1 MKEFEY
7 DDVPGKENVNTQGQL
22 DTFEAVSL
30 FGGKDRYIFDF
41 STPLYFNPPY
51 GDSNPNN
58 NDQGDQYLFS
68 QYWNNHAYFDRKW
81 DTRLGVPG
89 DIQFYY
95 KDFYN
100 KGSGPN
106 YPNYT
111 TVSTPSIQDTTE
123 TWDGVFGHKINK
135 GAPYFNENAALFVGA
150 KVAGIYGEGSSVA
163 NPDAVSTIRSGYYE
177 FTIKT
182 DKNNCMIG
190 YGSHG
195 LSITFPIAIDT
206 KSIFLP
212 DGAGDFIELKILI
225 ENGKLKLEYNNLTGN
240 NKISFSVVGNKTIS
254 DNEWHH
260 IVVNLGKPGVK
271 RTHSKKQNEKFVEFW
286 IDGLLDKRSNENVNG
301 QIFYPTISLL
311 LVDPKSFRSSLD
323 IPWLTQDYDD
333 QNPYGTGYSGSEVE
347 SILGF
352 ATNPIIIVGNNEV
365 NYFSSIDQGWWRGED
380 FSNNFRGAINTYVA
394 GYNQCL
400 DKFEIQFR
408 NNLWRG
414 NENPGV
420 QQFTA
425 SAKMM
430 EPTVTSNKKKALKL
444 FWNNLVNDKSING
457 IELDNNYQI
466 DTISITNK
474 IANSVSEI
482 YNVDNAI
489 NKKISYL
496 KDVRVAIKD
505 NIFILRPGALWI
517 HNFADIA
524 LNVGTLYQN
533 NMYTANGL
541 QALTFPNY
549 SFQIRDFTQK
559 TSPQLTGASV
569 ENISIGGVT
578 LKSGDRILLTNQY
591 NSSENGIYI
600 FNGLDTALTRAED
613 ANSSSKLTN
622 AVVRVIDGYYKDT
635 SWFLSNSIS
644 TLNQKQN
651 WLELELHPTSEN
663 INSQPLFGS
672 KWSNNDGTP
681 RFIDLEQDINISKY
695 DLIVFMNYPET
706 NEEIKESFVGY
717 DDFEIKVK
725 YDNFI
730 KSLRNV
736 CAQGASLYV
745 SSPKLAEDL
754 GIVKKFTQINQEVE
768 ISDAQ
773 SAALNPFEINEPAD
787 RYFDTHRNNKYELAA
802 PIAGLTNKET
812 YILTDFINYNPDNN
826 YDYEQ
831 YHAKYA
837 YRQFGL
843 QEGNEFIIPGLS
855 LRKITTNENLPGFV
869 QNQRTTDTLA
879 VVAPSDILTGTVV
892 TKLANTYYT
901 GSTVVNNPYDDY
913 ASTIIVYNNQVLG
926 GQPITGKIF
935 VNCVEDGYTFSR
947 QEYNKAVIQV
957 IPTPDANETT
967 ATRAWQYS
975 TSRLN
980 RLPQRINVRELTGL
994 GQTTSTNGGGGPFI
1008 QAQSNASNGIIR
1020 SKTDLGNINYQSDLY
1035 ASEAEEI
1042 YPIQEIPV
1050 LSMTWLGLQWL
1061 AE

>member
-7 DDVPGKENVNTQGQL
+7 DDILGKENVDTQGQL
-22 DTFEAVSL
+22 DTFEALAL
-30 FGGKDRYIFDF
+30 FGSKDRYIFDF
-41 STPLYFNPPY
+41 STPLYFNPPN

-58 NDQGDQYLFS
+58 NNQGTQYSFS
-68 QYWNNHAYFDRKW
+68 QYWGNHAWWDKKW
-81 DTRLGVPG
+81 DTRLGAPG

-111 TVSTPSIQDTTE
+111 TVSTPSIKDITE
-123 TWDGVFGHKINK
+123 TWSGVYGHEINK

-150 KVAGIYGEGSSVA
+150 KPGGIYGEGSSA
-163 NPDAVSTIRSGYYE
+163 SNPDAVTTIRSGYYE

-182 DKNNCMIG
+182 DKNNCIIG
-190 YGSHG
+190 YGVHN
-195 LSITFPIAIDT
+195 LNITFPIAVDT

-212 DGAGDFIELKILI
+212 DGAGDFIEFKILI
-225 ENGKLKLEYNNLTGN
+225 ENGKLKVEYNNPTGN
-240 NKISFSVVGNKTIS
+240 NKTSFSIVGNKTIS

-260 IVVNLGKPGVK
+260 IVVNLGKSGVK
-271 RTHSKKQNEKFVEFW
+271 RTHSKKHNEKFVEFW
-286 IDGLLDKRSNENVNG
+286 IDGLLDKRSNENVNR
-301 QIFYPTISLL
+301 QIFYPTISWL
-311 LVDPKSFRSSLD
+311 LVDPKSFNSSLD
-323 IPWLTQDYDD
+323 IPWLTKDYDD
-333 QNPYGTGYSGSEVE
+333 QSPSGVSLTGSEVNNVLGAFVSS
-347 SILGF
+347 SIV
-352 ATNPIIIVGNNEV
+352 IGNNELEV
-365 NYFSSIDQGWWRGED
+365 FSSINQGWWRGGD
-380 FSNNFRGAINTYVA
+380 ISNNFRGAINTYVA

-414 NENPGV
+414 IENPGV

-430 EPTVTSNKKKALKL
+430 EPTVISNKKKALKL
-444 FWNNLVNDKSING
+444 FWNNLINDKSING

-466 DTISITNK
+466 DTVSITNK
-474 IANSVSEI
+474 VGNSVTEI

-505 NIFILRPGALWI
+505 NIFILRPGAVWI

-549 SFQIRDFTQK
+549 SFNAQDYTQK
-559 TSPQLTGASV
+559 TSPQLTEASV
-569 ENISIGGVT
+569 ENILIGGVT

-600 FNGLDTALTRAED
+600 FNNLDSPLTRAED
-613 ANSSSKLTN
+613 ADSSSKLKN

-635 SWFLSNSIS
+635 SWFLSNSAL
-644 TLNQKQN
+644 TLNEKQD
-651 WLELELHPTSEN
+651 WLELESHPTSEN
-663 INSQPLFGS
+663 INSQPLFAGR
-672 KWSNNDGTP
+672 WSNDDGTP
-681 RFIDLEQDINISKY
+681 RFIDLQQDINISKY

-706 NEEIKESFVGY
+706 NEEIQEHFIGF

-730 KSLRNV
+730 KSLQNV

-745 SSPKLAEDL
+745 SSPRLAQDL
-754 GIVKKFTQINQEVE
+754 GIIKSYKLIDQMLET
-768 ISDAQ
+768 SDAQ
-773 SAALNPFEINEPAD
+773 SAAISPFEAGEPAD
-787 RYFDTHRNNKYELAA
+787 QYFDTHRINQYQLQTE
-802 PIAGLTNKET
+802 IAGLTNKET
-812 YILTDFINYNPDNN
+812 YILTDFINYVPSNINEPQ
-826 YDYEQ
+826 Q

-837 YRQFGL
+837 YRQLGL
-843 QEGNEFIIPGLS
+843 KEGNQFFIPSLS
-855 LRKITTNENLPGFV
+855 LLKIAENEKLPGFAANRKGT
-869 QNQRTTDTLA
+869 NQLP
-879 VVAPSDILTGTVV
+879 VVEPNQINAGTIV
-892 TKLANTYYT
+892 TKLQNTYYQN
-901 GSTVVNNPYDDY
+901 GQIVNNPSDDD
-913 ASTIIVYNNQVLG
+913 ATTIVVHNGQVLN

-935 VNCVEDGYTFSR
+935 VNFIEDGYTMSR
-947 QEYNKAVIQV
+947 REYNKARIQV
-957 IPTPDANETT
+957 VPQNDTNETT

-975 TSRLN
+975 TTRLN
-980 RLPQRINVRELTGL
+980 RLPQRINIRELTEY
-994 GQTTSTNGGGGPFI
+994 GQTTPTNGGGGPLI
-1008 QAQSNASNGIIR
+1008 QAPTNSSNGIIR
-1020 SKTDLGNINYQSDLY
+1020 SLTDAGNVDYQSDLY
-1035 ASEAEEI
+1035 STEVEEI
-1042 YPIQEIPV
+1042 YPTQEIPV
-1050 LSMTWLGLQWL
+1050 LSMTYLGLLWL

>member
-7 DDVPGKENVNTQGQL
+7 DDIPGKENLDTQGQL
-22 DTFEAVSL
+22 DTFESLAL

-41 STPLYFNPPY
+41 STPLYFN
-51 GDSNPNN
+51 SN
-58 NDQGDQYLFS
+58 Q
-68 QYWNNHAYFDRKW
+68 QYWNNDAWWDKKW
-81 DTRLGVPG
+81 DTRLGAPG

-95 KDFYN
+95 KGFSN
-100 KGSGPN
+100 IVNSPT
-106 YPNYT
+106 YPNYA
-111 TVSTPSIQDTTE
+111 TVATPSIKNITE
-123 TWDGVFGHKINK
+123 TWDVAYNSQITK

-150 KVAGIYGEGSSVA
+150 KPAGIYGQGSSLS
-163 NPDAVSTIRSGYYE
+163 NPDAVTTIRSGYYE

-182 DKNNCMIG
+182 DKNNCIIG
-190 YGSHG
+190 YGIHD
-195 LSITFPIAIDT
+195 LNITFPIAIDT

-212 DGAGDFIELKILI
+212 DGAGDFIEFKILI
-225 ENGKLKLEYNNLTGN
+225 ENGKLKIEYNNPTGN
-240 NKISFSVVGNKTIS
+240 NKTSFSIIGNKTIS
-254 DNEWHH
+254 DDEWHH

-301 QIFYPTISLL
+301 QIFYPTISWL
-311 LVDPKSFRSSLD
+311 LVDPKSFKSSLD
-323 IPWLTQDYDD
+323 IPWLNKDYDD
-333 QNPYGTGYSGSEVE
+333 QGGEVYNV
-347 SILGF
+347 LGAF
-352 ATNPIIIVGNNEV
+352 VTPNIVIGNNEV
-365 NYFSSIDQGWWRGED
+365 EFFSSISQGWWRGQD

-414 NENPGV
+414 IENPGV

-430 EPTVTSNKKKALKL
+430 EPTITSNKKKALKL

-466 DTISITNK
+466 DTVSITNK
-474 IANSVSEI
+474 IANSVTEV
-482 YNVDNAI
+482 YNVDNSI

-505 NIFILRPGALWI
+505 NIFILRPGAVWI

-524 LNVGTLYQN
+524 LNVGVLYQN

-541 QALTFPNY
+541 NALSFPNY
-549 SFQIRDFTQK
+549 GFTTRDFTQK
-559 TSPQLTGASV
+559 TSTQLTDASV

-651 WLELELHPTSEN
+651 WLELESHPTSEN

-695 DLIVFMNYPET
+695 DVIVFMNYPET

-717 DDFEIKVK
+717 DDFEIKIK

-754 GIVKKFTQINQEVE
+754 GIVKKFTKINQQLET
-768 ISDAQ
+768 SDGQ
-773 SAALNPFEINEPAD
+773 SAAINPFEINETAD

-812 YILTDFINYNPDNN
+812 YILTDFINYNPDNS

-869 QNQRTTDTLA
+869 QNQKTIEPLA
-879 VVAPSDILTGTVV
+879 VVAPSDVLTGTVV
-892 TKLANTYYT
+892 TKLANTYYN

-913 ASTIIVYNNQVLG
+913 ASTIIVYNGQTLA
-926 GQPITGKIF
+926 GQPINGKIF

-957 IPTPDANETT
+957 IPTPDTNETT

-980 RLPQRINVRELTGL
+980 RLPQRINVRELTEL
-994 GQTTSTNGGGGPFI
+994 GQTTSTNGGGGPLI
-1008 QAQSNASNGIIR
+1008 QAPSNASNGIIR
-1020 SKTDLGNINYQSDLY
+1020 SNTDSGNINYQSDLY
-1035 ASEAEEI
+1035 ASETEEI
-1042 YPIQEIPV
+1042 YATQQIPV